1 MIELELVV
9 LLKMGNFI
17 FSCLESVSLSM
28 HAWPLMSGTTHLC
41 HHESCREDINFF
53 VSHLTSPTLVTSE
66 GQHIEVE
73 YLHFFLKFSLA
84 LYQQVRECDYINN
97 SQQSSYV
104 RTKKGSFLLLSSI

>member
-17 FSCLESVSLSM
+17 FSCLENVSLSM

-41 HHESCREDINFF
+41 HHESCCEDINFF

-73 YLHFFLKFSLA
+73 YLHFFFNFPWHCISKLENVITLKT
-84 LYQQVRECDYINN
+84 VNR
-97 SQQSSYV
+97 V
-104 RTKKGSFLLLSSI
+104 HM